1 MEDCNI
7 CYTNQST
14 KKLPCNHELC
24 SECCVR
30 LNSAICPFC
39 RSKFTFNA
47 IEMKQRISLGLI
59 HGYNWEQPPVIR
71 NNNSIL
77 PNRQLHISEEY
88 EANEPF
94 SRIINNGTR
103 RRRRA
108 LSLDEVLERRKEI
121 NERKARHWDRKDARL
136 RKLTAWWEV

>member
-1 MEDCNI
+1 
-7 CYTNQST
+7 
-14 KKLPCNHELC
+14 
-24 SECCVR
+24 
-30 LNSAICPFC
+30 
-39 RSKFTFNA
+39 
-47 IEMKQRISLGLI
+47 MKQRISLGLI

-71 NNNSIL
+71 NNNFIL

-88 EANEPF
+88 EVNEPF